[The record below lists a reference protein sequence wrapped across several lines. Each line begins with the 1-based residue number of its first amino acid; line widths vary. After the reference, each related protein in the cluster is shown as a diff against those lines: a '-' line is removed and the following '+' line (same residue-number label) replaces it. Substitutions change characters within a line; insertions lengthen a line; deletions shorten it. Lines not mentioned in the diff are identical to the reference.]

1 MGRFISYRGWYY
13 RFNNYKNCYEIGK
26 YVNGKWELMMCCD
39 PDENPKTE
47 IDMEME
53 GVEDE

>member
-26 YVNGKWELMMCCD
+26 YVNGKWELIMCCD

-47 IDMEME
+47 IDREME